1 MKIIDGCVGCFF
13 AYLIFLFLLW
23 LLYISFVMF
32 FELCRWGFWI
42 ALAFIAYKGIQWAY
56 EKYKTK

>member
-1 MKIIDGCVGCFF
+1 MHGLFF
-13 AYLIFLFLLW
+13 TYLIFLFLLW
-23 LLYISFVMF
+23 ILYISFVMF

-42 ALAFIAYKGIQWAY
+42 ALTFLIYKGIQWVY